1 MPDRVLLKQDF
12 DVPYKSVITLVD
24 QLTTRLDLEVA
35 KPTLWTR
42 AQANVIRDIV
52 IALNTLTT
60 AVGEMAAHVRDD

>member
-12 DVPYKSVITLVD
+12 DAPYKSVIALVD
-24 QLTTRLDLEVA
+24 KLTTRVDLEVA

-42 AQANVIRDIV
+42 AQGEVIRDIV
-52 IALNTLTT
+52 LALSTLTT